1 MPNGSGSITWRLCAR
16 RGRPW
21 RGSRSA
27 WKRIGLLIP
36 ELAES
41 ARRMDERSSTR
52 MNIEA
57 GLTRTVP
64 PGDLHALRG
73 ELLDLLDRA
82 ESLVVAYEQGKL
94 AHQRPAGIY
103 TA

>member
-1 MPNGSGSITWRLCAR
+1 
-16 RGRPW
+16 
-21 RGSRSA
+21 
-27 WKRIGLLIP
+27 
-36 ELAES
+36 
-41 ARRMDERSSTR
+41 